1 LRDKSSSFD
10 RPTEIEAEF
19 FLTGADE
26 NLGEPAMADYTI
38 KIQIPFLVLT
48 DRNKKMFLQCFE
60 NATSGPA
67 EHTNP
72 HARNTKR

>member
-1 LRDKSSSFD
+1 
-10 RPTEIEAEF
+10 
-19 FLTGADE
+19 
-26 NLGEPAMADYTI
+26 MADYTI